1 MEPRYAVPFVRREEE
16 RRERSL
22 LLSRAIMDRLLA
34 AADEAA
40 ACFPSITRLYAFG
53 SVASD
58 HATEASDVDLLVEGI
73 AAVEYYPLRRFLSE
87 RLEREVD
94 LHTDTEPRGFVEKV
108 RARGRCVFERS
119 L

>member
-1 MEPRYAVPFVRREEE
+1 MEARYAVPFVRRQEE
-16 RRERSL
+16 RRERSRA
-22 LLSRAIMDRLLA
+22 LSRAIVERLRA
-34 AADEAA
+34 AADEATA
-40 ACFPSITRLYAFG
+40 SFPSITRLYAFG

-58 HATEASDVDLLVEGI
+58 RATEASDVDLLVEGI

-94 LHTDTEPRGFVEKV
+94 LHTDTEPLRFVEKV